1 MKWIFILSPIGTT
14 LVIITSMILICLFI
28 AFVIHYELEMD
39 STDETLNIEK
49 VIEVKE
55 KIFMYIKIFSILLL
69 LSIPFSKGKEI
80 YKNYCVYSALE
91 SKTLDKTLNTF
102 ENLRIAVKQKYIKR

>member
-1 MKWIFILSPIGTT
+1 MKWIFILSPIGSVLNAIIVIT
-14 LVIITSMILICLFI
+14 LVTLIIAFI
-28 AFVIHYELEMD
+28 AHYAWEV
-39 STDETLNIEK
+39 DEDVKDPNIK
-49 VIEVKE
+49 KVKE